1 MDGATDLADLLG
13 GGSGPVQN
21 PSLPQSTTFS
31 PIVTGG
37 VDPFISPMNTSG
49 MGGMGKTATSS
60 ESNEHMF
67 MRARYMIKSLMVYVG
82 FFAAAMLISLST
94 PRSMILQYIPNTY
107 TSGGVPSYMGA
118 GILAAVAVA
127 TAYVIGTLMSAIV

>member
-1 MDGATDLADLLG
+1 MADGATDLSDLL
-13 GGSGPVQN
+13 GSGPVQN
-21 PSLPQSTTFS
+21 PSLPQSTTFA

-37 VDPFISPMNTSG
+37 ADPFIMPTNTSVG
-49 MGGMGKTATSS
+49 RTATSS

-67 MRARYMIKSLMVYVG
+67 MRARYMVKNLMVYVG

-94 PRSMILQYIPNTY
+94 PRSLILQYIPNTY

-118 GILAAVAVA
+118 AILAGVAVAV
-127 TAYVIGTLMSAIV
+127 AYVIGTLMSVLI

>member
-1 MDGATDLADLLG
+1 MADGATDLADLLG
-13 GGSGPVQN
+13 GGPVQN
-21 PSLPQSTTFS
+21 PTLPQSTTFA

-37 VDPFISPMNTSG
+37 ADPFISPMNTS
-49 MGGMGKTATSS
+49 GMGKTATSS

-67 MRARYMIKSLMVYVG
+67 MRARYMVKNLMVYVG

-94 PRSMILQYIPNTY
+94 PRSLILQYIPNTY

-118 GILAAVAVA
+118 AILAGVAVAVA
-127 TAYVIGTLMSAIV
+127 YVVGTLMSSIV

>member
-1 MDGATDLADLLG
+1 MADGATDLADLLG
-13 GGSGPVQN
+13 GGPVQN
-21 PSLPQSTTFS
+21 PTLPQSTTFA

-37 VDPFISPMNTSG
+37 ADPFISPMNTS
-49 MGGMGKTATSS
+49 GMGKTATSS

-67 MRARYMIKSLMVYVG
+67 MRARYMVKNLMVYVG

-94 PRSMILQYIPNTY
+94 PRSLILQYIPNTY

-118 GILAAVAVA
+118 AILAGVAVAVA
-127 TAYVIGTLMSAIV
+127 YVVGTLMSSVV

>member
-1 MDGATDLADLLG
+1 MADGATDLADLLG
-13 GGSGPVQN
+13 GGPVQN
-21 PSLPQSTTFS
+21 PSLPQSTTFA

-37 VDPFISPMNTSG
+37 GDPFIMPANTTAV
-49 MGGMGKTATSS
+49 GKTATSS
-60 ESNEHMF
+60 QSNEHMF
-67 MRARYMIKSLMVYVG
+67 MRARYMVKNLMVYVG

-118 GILAAVAVA
+118 AILAGVAVAVA
-127 TAYVIGTLMSAIV
+127 YVLGTLMSVIV